1 MASHLDLEEQ
11 EQLEALKAFWKQWGN
26 LISWGL
32 TAVLLAYASWVGW
45 NWWQR
50 DQGAKASALYE
61 QLSNQVEAGDVDKA
75 TAAFAVLKER
85 FPSTVAAAQGAL
97 LQARLQHD
105 KQNDD
110 GARATLAWAAQNA
123 GDALYQDLARLR
135 LAGLQIDAK
144 QLDEAGK
151 TLDAVK
157 AADFSALVADRRGD
171 IAVLQSKPEVA
182 KAEYLKAYQAMD
194 KTLDYRQL
202 VEAKLAS
209 LGAAVPEEAAAEAGK
224 ESGKESGK

>member
-32 TAVLLAYASWVGW
+32 TAVLLAFASWQGW

-75 TAAFAVLKER
+75 NAAFAVLKER
-85 FPSTVAAAQGAL
+85 FPSTVATAQGAL

-110 GARATLAWAAQNA
+110 GARATLAWASQNA

-135 LAGLQIDAK
+135 LAALQIDAK

-157 AADFSALVADRRGD
+157 SADFAALVADRRGD
-171 IAVLQSKPEVA
+171 LAVLQSKPEVA
-182 KAEYLKAYQAMD
+182 KAEYLKAYQGMD
-194 KTLDYRQL
+194 KGLDYRRL

-209 LGAAVPEEAAAEAGK
+209 LGAAVPEEPAKDAGK
-224 ESGKESGK
+224 ESGK

>member
-26 LISWGL
+26 LISGGL
-32 TAVLLAYASWVGW
+32 TVVLLAYAAWMGW

-50 DQGAKASALYE
+50 DQGAKATALYE

-75 TAAFAVLKER
+75 NAAFAILKER

-110 GARATLAWAAQNA
+110 GARATLAWAAQNGA
-123 GDALYQDLARLR
+123 DALYQDIARLR
-135 LAGLQIDAK
+135 LAALQIEAK

-157 AADFSALVADRRGD
+157 TADYAALVADRRGD
-171 IAVLQSKPEVA
+171 LAVLQSKPEVA
-182 KAEYLKAYQAMD
+182 KAEYLKAYQGLD
-194 KTLDYRQL
+194 KNLDYRRL
-202 VEAKLAS
+202 VEGKLGT
-209 LGAAVPEEAAAEAGK
+209 LGAAVPEDAKDAKSAAK
-224 ESGKESGK
+224 ESGK

>member
-26 LISWGL
+26 LISGGL
-32 TAVLLAYASWVGW
+32 TVVLLAYAAWMGW

-50 DQGAKASALYE
+50 DQGAKATALYE
-61 QLSNQVEAGDVDKA
+61 QLSNQVDAGDVDKA
-75 TAAFAVLKER
+75 NAAFAILKER

-110 GARATLAWAAQNA
+110 GARATLAWAAQNGA
-123 GDALYQDLARLR
+123 DALYQDIARLR
-135 LAGLQIDAK
+135 LVALQIEAK

-157 AADFSALVADRRGD
+157 TADYAALVADRRGD
-171 IAVLQSKPEVA
+171 LAVLQSKPEVA
-182 KAEYLKAYQAMD
+182 KAEYLKAYQGLD
-194 KTLDYRQL
+194 KNLDYRRL
-202 VEAKLAS
+202 VEAKLAK
-209 LGAAVPEEAAAEAGK
+209 LGAAVPEDAKDAKDAAK
-224 ESGKESGK
+224 ESGK

>member
-26 LISWGL
+26 LISGGL
-32 TAVLLAYASWVGW
+32 TVVLLAYAAWMGW

-50 DQGAKASALYE
+50 DQGAKATALYE

-75 TAAFAVLKER
+75 NAAFAILKER

-105 KQNDD
+105 KQNDE
-110 GARATLAWAAQNA
+110 GARATLAWAAQN
-123 GDALYQDLARLR
+123 GSDALYQDLARLR
-135 LAGLQIDAK
+135 LAALQIDAK

-151 TLDAVK
+151 TLDGVK
-157 AADFSALVADRRGD
+157 TADYAALVADRRGD
-171 IAVLQSKPEVA
+171 LAVLQAKPDVA
-182 KAEYLKAYQAMD
+182 KAEYLKAYQGLD
-194 KTLDYRQL
+194 KNLDYRRL
-202 VEAKLAS
+202 VEAKLAT
-209 LGAAVPEEAAAEAGK
+209 LGAAVPEDAKDAGK
-224 ESGKESGK
+224 ESGK

>member
-11 EQLEALKAFWKQWGN
+11 EQLEELKAFWKKWGN

-32 TAVLLAYASWVGW
+32 TAVLVAYASWTGW

-61 QLSNQVEAGDVDKA
+61 QLANQVDVGDVDKA
-75 TAAFAVLKER
+75 NAAFATLKER

-97 LQARLQHD
+97 LQAKLQHD
-105 KQNDD
+105 KQNDE

-123 GDALYQDLARLR
+123 GDAVYQDLARLR
-135 LAGLQIDAK
+135 LAALQIDAK

-151 TLDAVK
+151 TLAAVK
-157 AADFSALVADRRGD
+157 TAEFAALVADRRGD
-171 IAVLQSKPEVA
+171 LAVLQSKPDVA
-182 KAEYLKAYQAMD
+182 KAEYLKAYQGLD
-194 KTLDYRQL
+194 KNLDYRRL

-209 LGAAVPEEAAAEAGK
+209 LGAAAPDESDKDAGKDAGK
-224 ESGKESGK
+224 ESGK

>member
-26 LISWGL
+26 LISGGL
-32 TAVLLAYASWVGW
+32 TVVLLAYAAWTGW

-50 DQGAKASALYE
+50 DQGAKATALYE

-75 TAAFAVLKER
+75 NAAFAILKER

-110 GARATLAWAAQNA
+110 GARATLAWAAQNGA
-123 GDALYQDLARLR
+123 DALYQDIARLR
-135 LAGLQIDAK
+135 LVALQIEAK

-157 AADFSALVADRRGD
+157 TADYAALVADRRGD
-171 IAVLQSKPEVA
+171 LAVLQSKPDVA
-182 KAEYLKAYQAMD
+182 KAEYLKAYQGLD
-194 KTLDYRQL
+194 KNLDYRRL
-202 VEAKLAS
+202 VEAKLAK
-209 LGAAVPEEAAAEAGK
+209 LGAAVPEDAKDAKDAAK
-224 ESGKESGK
+224 ESGK

>member
-26 LISWGL
+26 LISWGV
-32 TAVLLAYASWVGW
+32 TAVLLAYASWTGW

-61 QLSNQVEAGDVDKA
+61 QLSNQVAAGDVDKA
-75 TAAFAVLKER
+75 NAAFAILKER

-105 KQNDD
+105 KQNND
-110 GARATLAWAAQNA
+110 GARATLAWASQNA

-135 LAGLQIDAK
+135 LAALQIDAK

-151 TLDAVK
+151 SLDGVK
-157 AADFSALVADRRGD
+157 SADFAALVADRRGD
-171 IAVLQSKPEVA
+171 LAVLQSKPEVA
-182 KAEYLKAYQAMD
+182 KAEYLKAYQGMD
-194 KTLDYRQL
+194 KTLDYRRL

-209 LGAAVPEEAAAEAGK
+209 LGAAVPEEPAKDAGK
-224 ESGKESGK
+224 ESGK

>member
-26 LISWGL
+26 LISGGL
-32 TAVLLAYASWVGW
+32 TVVLLAYAAWTGW

-50 DQGAKASALYE
+50 DQGAKATALYE

-75 TAAFAVLKER
+75 NAAFAILKER

-110 GARATLAWAAQNA
+110 GARATLAWAAQNGA
-123 GDALYQDLARLR
+123 DALYQDIARLR
-135 LAGLQIDAK
+135 LVALQIEAK

-157 AADFSALVADRRGD
+157 TADYAALVADRRCD
-171 IAVLQSKPEVA
+171 LAVLQSKPDVA
-182 KAEYLKAYQAMD
+182 KAEYLKAYQGLD
-194 KTLDYRQL
+194 KNLDYRRL
-202 VEAKLAS
+202 VEAKLAK
-209 LGAAVPEEAAAEAGK
+209 LGAAVPEDAKDAKDAAK
-224 ESGKESGK
+224 ESGK

>member
-11 EQLEALKAFWKQWGN
+11 EQLEALKAFWKKWGN
-26 LISWGL
+26 LISWG
-32 TAVLLAYASWVGW
+32 TTVVLLAYASWMGW

-61 QLSNQVEAGDVDKA
+61 QLSTQVEAGDIDKA
-75 TAAFAVLKER
+75 NAAFATLKER

-97 LQARLQHD
+97 LQAKLQHE
-105 KQNDD
+105 KKNDE
-110 GARATLAWAAQNA
+110 GARATLTWVAQNA
-123 GDALYQDLARLR
+123 GDVLYQDLARLR
-135 LAGLQIDAK
+135 LAALQIDAK

-157 AADFSALVADRRGD
+157 SADFAALVADRRGD
-171 IAVLQSKPEVA
+171 LAVLQSKNDVA
-182 KAEYLKAYQAMD
+182 KAEYLKAYQGLD
-194 KTLDYRQL
+194 KTLDYRRL

-209 LGAAVPEEAAAEAGK
+209 LGAAVPEEDVKDAGK
-224 ESGKESGK
+224 ESGK

>member
-26 LISWGL
+26 LISGGL
-32 TAVLLAYASWVGW
+32 TVVLLAYAAWTGW

-50 DQGAKASALYE
+50 DQGAKATALYE

-75 TAAFAVLKER
+75 NAAFAILKER

-110 GARATLAWAAQNA
+110 GARATLAWAAQNGA
-123 GDALYQDLARLR
+123 DALYQDIARLR
-135 LAGLQIDAK
+135 LVALQIEAK

-157 AADFSALVADRRGD
+157 TADYAALVADRRGD
-171 IAVLQSKPEVA
+171 LAVLQSKPEVA
-182 KAEYLKAYQAMD
+182 KAEYLKAYQGLD
-194 KTLDYRQL
+194 KNLDYRRL
-202 VEAKLAS
+202 VEAKLAK
-209 LGAAVPEEAAAEAGK
+209 LGAAVPEDAKDAKDAAK
-224 ESGKESGK
+224 ESGK